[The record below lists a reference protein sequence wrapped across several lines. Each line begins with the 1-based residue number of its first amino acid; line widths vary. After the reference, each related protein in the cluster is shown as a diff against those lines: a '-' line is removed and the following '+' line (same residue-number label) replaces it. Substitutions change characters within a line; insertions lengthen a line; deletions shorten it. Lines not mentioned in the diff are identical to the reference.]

1 MVIELNPLMLHI
13 HSSEDLLRVILEI
26 QIKALKDLDIE
37 DIRKIYPH
45 LLYTANAD
53 HSQSSLTDDIRRIT
67 QIYENILESTL
78 HKSLYELRGI
88 TKPLNIYWYNTLK
101 NIFYYLEE
109 DVIYFLK
116 KEGPL
121 YIYELWEFFFE
132 EDSLRKESYFSNLN
146 LSKNA
151 QLGNQTNSKL

>member
-1 MVIELNPLMLHI
+1 MVIELNPLMMSI
-13 HSSEDLLRVILEI
+13 HSSEDLLKVILEI

-45 LLYTANAD
+45 LLFGNTDYNKFL
-53 HSQSSLTDDIRRIT
+53 LTDNIQRNIR
-67 QIYENILESTL
+67 IYENILGKVD
-78 HKSLYELRGI
+78 HRSLSELRGI

-116 KEGPL
+116 KRGPL
-121 YIYELWEFFFE
+121 YVYELWEFFLE
-132 EDSLRKESYFSNLN
+132 EDSLRRDTYFSNLN
-146 LSKNA
+146 ISEK
-151 QLGNQTNSKL
+151 

>member
-1 MVIELNPLMLHI
+1 MVIELNPLMMSI
-13 HSSEDLLRVILEI
+13 HSSEDLLKVILEI

-45 LLYTANAD
+45 LLFGN
-53 HSQSSLTDDIRRIT
+53 TDYRVLNDTMQRIIQT
-67 QIYENILESTL
+67 YENIRGEVD
-78 HKSLYELRGI
+78 HRSLSELRGI

-116 KEGPL
+116 KRGPL
-121 YIYELWEFFFE
+121 YVYELWEFFLE
-132 EDSLRKESYFSNLN
+132 EDSLRRDTYFSNLN
-146 LSKNA
+146 ISK
-151 QLGNQTNSKL
+151 K

>member
-1 MVIELNPLMLHI
+1 MVIELNPLMMSI
-13 HSSEDLLRVILEI
+13 HSSEDLLKVILEI

-45 LLYTANAD
+45 LFFD
-53 HSQSSLTDDIRRIT
+53 TDYRVLNDTMQRIIQT
-67 QIYENILESTL
+67 YENIRGKVD
-78 HKSLYELRGI
+78 HRSLSELRGI

-116 KEGPL
+116 KRGPL
-121 YIYELWEFFFE
+121 YVYELWEFFLE
-132 EDSLRKESYFSNLN
+132 EDSLRRDTYFSNLN
-146 LSKNA
+146 ISK
-151 QLGNQTNSKL
+151 K

>member
-1 MVIELNPLMLHI
+1 MVIELNPLMMSI
-13 HSSEDLLRVILEI
+13 HSSEDLLKVILEI

-45 LLYTANAD
+45 LLFGNTDYNKFL
-53 HSQSSLTDDIRRIT
+53 LTDNIQRNIR
-67 QIYENILESTL
+67 IYENIWGKVD
-78 HKSLYELRGI
+78 HRSLSELRGI

-116 KEGPL
+116 KRGPL
-121 YIYELWEFFFE
+121 YVYELWEFFLE
-132 EDSLRKESYFSNLN
+132 EDSLRRDTYFSNLN
-146 LSKNA
+146 ISK
-151 QLGNQTNSKL
+151 K